1 MNTSLSNAIC
11 VHVYVYKREQQGG
24 DEGLY
29 LTHARDCI
37 KQHEESEVEENQT
50 SLVPQLKA
58 EEFTNL
64 FNIYLPSKDKNIQRN
79 QI

>member
-1 MNTSLSNAIC
+1 MNASQSNATF
-11 VHVYVYKREQQGG
+11 VHVYVYKRKQQGG

-29 LTHARDCI
+29 LTHATDCI
-37 KQHEESEVEENQT
+37 NQHEESEDEENQT

-58 EEFTNL
+58 ENFTNL
-64 FNIYLPSKDKNIQRN
+64 FNIYISSKDRKIQRN